1 MLPPSPQ
8 RPEVAMSDTGFDV
21 VIAGGGSAGAV
32 LAARL
37 SEQPGLRVALVEAG
51 PGIEHGAVPAVLAS
65 QYPGRAQFNPDWF
78 WTELRATFGELKS
91 NQPATPRGYEQPRVL
106 GGGSSVNG
114 IGANRGQP
122 SDYDEWHGVGATG
135 WAWSDVLPYFRKL
148 ERDLTYGLTD
158 LHNDSGPLP
167 IQRIPRTQWTGFTR
181 AVAEAVAPEGLGQVD
196 DQNGPWQT
204 GQIPTAI
211 NIDEHGNRASTALA
225 YLTPEVRRRPNLTL
239 LPRTLVRRI
248 LFDGHRAT
256 GLLVRGEDGAERS
269 IAARHVVVAA
279 GAIGSPAMLMRSGIG
294 PGAHLQS
301 RGIPV
306 IADRPGVGENL
317 QEHPATGLSVYLAPH
332 ARGPGGEV
340 YHLQTLLR
348 WSSGLEGTPE
358 GDMHMAVSTRGTWHA
373 VGRRIGGFYG
383 WVNKS
388 YSRGR
393 VRLADDIDAVPEVD
407 FRMLSD
413 RRDLLRLMQSF
424 RLSLRILSR
433 VRDAGAALE
442 VFPSGYSE
450 KIKQLARPTARNGL
464 IMNIA
469 GPLMDSSAAL
479 RRRMLAIATE
489 NAPAPEHIA
498 ADDDRLEEYLRRVV
512 GGVWHPCGTC
522 RMGDPRDPNTVADP
536 EGRVLGVDG
545 LTVCDASVMPTIPC
559 ANLNVPV
566 IMIAEKISDAL
577 KRNLPRGA

>member
-1 MLPPSPQ
+1 MSEPLSEPLSEPP
-8 RPEVAMSDTGFDV
+8 FDV
-21 VIAGGGSAGAV
+21 AIAGGGSAGAV

-37 SEQPGLRVALVEAG
+37 SEDPALRVALVEAG
-51 PGIEHGAVPAVLAS
+51 PGIEHGAVPAVLSS

-122 SDYDEWHGVGATG
+122 SDYDEWHAHGAIG

-148 ERDLTYGLTD
+148 ERDLTYGATD

-167 IQRIPRTQWTGFTR
+167 IQRIPRTHWTGFTR
-181 AVAEAVAPEGLGQVD
+181 AVADAITPEGLGQAD

-239 LPRTLVRRI
+239 LPRTMVRRVV
-248 LFDGHRAT
+248 FDGPRAT
-256 GLLVRGEDGAERS
+256 GLLVLGEDGAERT

-301 RGIPV
+301 RGIAV
-306 IADRPGVGENL
+306 LADRPGVGENL

-393 VRLADDIDAVPEVD
+393 VRLAESVAAVPEVD

-433 VRDAGAALE
+433 VRGSGAALE

-450 KIKQLARPTARNGL
+450 KIKQLARPTAHNGL
-464 IMNIA
+464 LMNIA

-489 NAPAPEHIA
+489 NAPAPEYIA

-536 EGRVLGVDG
+536 QGSVVGVDG

-566 IMIAEKISDAL
+566 IMIAEKTSDAL
-577 KRNLPRGA
+577 KTHLPRSA